1 MKNLLLRIGD
11 AFKSR
16 WGRWM
21 FGLFMS
27 WAVVPVIVKAIIMC
41 AVKKSLPD
49 SALIAANAAGVLL
62 SVVSGILMALSVDG
76 NKVRPYKILT
86 GAVLPW
92 IAVKYGVE
100 MLGVVLRGRFGTA
113 GLFAA
118 MAVQVVLEAA
128 LLVSAVF
135 MVHKPDTKKK
145 MILNII
151 KCLAMS
157 VVGNGIMSV
166 TGYVSHYTT
175 IAGTWESAVL
185 MLVIRELIRWIV
197 YIIIIGMACG
207 GDGTTV
213 ETSGRKIPCIIS
225 SVVSAA
231 VVIAAVIAGRP
242 AETRN
247 TSQIL
252 TDDYIVRASNAYMAF
267 VSGNPVGSMKEYDN
281 LSKELDIWNS
291 YILGDEIPEISSKD
305 IQSDAMLA
313 YLDIELNHNEDRL
326 ETMEDYYIKGYIRDS
341 YFMFELLDEYDAQP
355 ELTKEQK
362 NRRDEIIRYL
372 VTNGIYSGGLFSAE
386 NVKKN
391 PAGMKKAIETVQDY
405 MDNYDYIEFLSEPV
419 ISNIIYGPGIT
430 FDTVMTAMDKA
441 IENPDDFVWNFYAVY
456 FMNTQRRP
464 SAWEFGYDYYPEE
477 TVVKICEQLENIF
490 DKEYGD
496 VASDESILELKKM
509 IIRTYMFTFKTDK
522 CADYCL
528 DTLKEYDDSSVKR
541 DAAYALYT
549 AKRYD
554 ECMALATDGD
564 HTTEYYAALSAL
576 ALGKNKESAELFMP
590 VAQLIKDK
598 DAAAYAD
605 EMVYSYISAL
615 ADTVTDEPEEFAS
628 DETLNMYYKAY
639 MDVYKETSSETL
651 EEAVELTEQILSKY
665 DNLSYVYYIQGVA
678 YYEQEKYEDAQK
690 AYEKAVEYNLSDAM
704 LWFALGDAYSELD
717 NSEAAYNAYNMSD
730 MLSPWYDYYSDYEGV
745 GIHMYSYKEHE
756 LMNIQS
762 SHEADN
768 GEGE

>member
-21 FGLFMS
+21 LGMFMS

-41 AVKKSLPD
+41 AVKKTLPD
-49 SALIAANAAGVLL
+49 SALIAANAVGVIM
-62 SVVSGILMALSVDG
+62 SVIFGILMALSVER

-86 GAVLPW
+86 GAILPW

-100 MLGVVLRGRFGTA
+100 MLGVVLRGGLGTG
-113 GLFAA
+113 GLFIA
-118 MAVQVVLEAA
+118 MAVQVILEAA
-128 LLVSAVF
+128 LLMSAVF
-135 MVHKPDTKKK
+135 MVHKPDTKKEI
-145 MILNII
+145 ILNII
-151 KCLAMS
+151 KCLVMS
-157 VVGNGIMSV
+157 VVGNGIMAV
-166 TGYVSHYTT
+166 AGYVSQYIT

-185 MLVIRELIRWIV
+185 LLIVRELIRWIV

-207 GDGTTV
+207 DGKAG
-213 ETSGRKIPCIIS
+213 ETSGRKIPCIVS

-231 VVIAAVIAGRP
+231 VVIAAVVAGRP
-242 AETRN
+242 DGSRN
-247 TSQIL
+247 TLKVL

-281 LSKELDIWNS
+281 IRNELDIWNL
-291 YILGDEIPEISSKD
+291 YISGEEIPEISSKD
-305 IQSDAMLA
+305 IQSNAMMA

-326 ETMEDYYIKGYIRDS
+326 ETMEDYYIKGYIRDND
-341 YFMFELLDEYDAQP
+341 FMFELLDEYDNQP

-362 NRRDEIIRYL
+362 NRRDEIIRYF
-372 VTNGIYSGGLFSAE
+372 VTNGIYRGGLFSAE
-386 NVKKN
+386 DVKKN
-391 PAGMKKAIETVQDY
+391 PAGMKRAIKTVQNY

-419 ISNIIYGPGIT
+419 IGDIIYGPGIT

-441 IENPDDFVWNFYAVY
+441 VENPDDFVWNFYAVY
-456 FMNTQRRP
+456 FINTQRRP
-464 SAWEFGYDYYPEE
+464 SAREFEYDYYPEE
-477 TVVKICEQLENIF
+477 TIVMICEQLENIF
-490 DKEYGD
+490 DKEYGNT
-496 VASDESILELKKM
+496 ASDESILELKKM
-509 IIRTYMFTFKTDK
+509 IIRTYMFTLKTDK

-528 DTLKEYDDSSVKR
+528 DTLKKYDDGSVKR

-549 AKRYD
+549 AERYD
-554 ECMALATDGD
+554 ECMALATDD
-564 HTTEYYAALSAL
+564 DYTLEYYAALSAL
-576 ALGKNKESAELFMP
+576 ALGKNKESVELFMP

-598 DAAAYAD
+598 EASVYAD

-615 ADTVTDEPEEFAS
+615 ADSEIDEPEEFAS
-628 DETLNMYYKAY
+628 DEVLDLYYKAY
-639 MDVYKETSSETL
+639 MDVYKETSAEAL
-651 EEAVELTEQILSKY
+651 EEAVNLSEQILGKY
-665 DNLSYVYYIQGVA
+665 DNLAYVYYIKGAA
-678 YYEQEKYEDAQK
+678 YYEQEKYEDARQ
-690 AYEKAVEYNLSDAM
+690 AYEKAIECNSSDAM
-704 LWFALGDAYSELD
+704 VWFALGETYSRLD

-756 LMNIQS
+756 LVNLQS